1 MATFTITEAQRR
13 LRELPKKVAE
23 RGREIMREEIH
34 DHAYRTG
41 ELEQSVRV
49 RENGEGLWSVG
60 AQKKVDGIYLSDIIV
75 NGRKEVFPKHF
86 TKNGHPGRLRWWDGG
101 EPVFASHSP
110 ATTGYDFVH
119 ETAERLRDE
128 LKSGQLGL

>member
-1 MATFTITEAQRR
+1 MATFTIAEAQRR
-13 LRELPKKVAE
+13 LHDLPKKVAE

-34 DHAYRTG
+34 DNAYKTG
-41 ELEQSVRV
+41 GLEQSVRI

-101 EPVFASHSP
+101 EPVFASYSP
-110 ATTGYDFVH
+110 STTGYDFVR
-119 ETAERLRDE
+119 ETRDRLQDE
-128 LKSGQLGL
+128 IDSGQLGL